1 MIAMAAIASVV
12 ALIGL
17 FLNNVGI
24 VIGAMLLSPLLGPI
38 DSFAISAATGNFRLV
53 RTCLKTIVILLA
65 GIVLIAFVASY
76 LLSFAM
82 DLPITAE
89 ILSRTVASPVYV
101 IMAILLGFAVMI
113 ALSTGISENIAG
125 VAVAAALLPPAMITK
140 IALAVYPQG
149 AFGAAILTL
158 ENVAGLMAGCMIGGI
173 ALQVGPRSYREKVT
187 AKTLAVR
194 IGWVLV
200 ILIIMLLFLSVLPI

>member
-1 MIAMAAIASVV
+1 
-12 ALIGL
+12 
-17 FLNNVGI
+17 
-24 VIGAMLLSPLLGPI
+24 
-38 DSFAISAATGNFRLV
+38 
-53 RTCLKTIVILLA
+53 
-65 GIVLIAFVASY
+65 LIAFVASY

-113 ALSTGISENIAG
+113 ALSTGISEGVAG
-125 VAVAAALLPPAMITK
+125 VAVAAALLPPAVVTG